1 MIQKFED
8 INEFGEYP
16 DEKIIEEF
24 FDFVLKK
31 STDEPLMVTL
41 DKLVEL
47 GDKQWH
53 NYEEPKSK
61 FKEKIK
67 SFLVSKWS
75 NESDFL
81 EKVLIIS
88 YDFALDKS
96 FYQTALNSYKGE
108 SYEEF
113 AKDLAN
119 SSDDNI
125 DPYWTMRK

>member
-8 INEFGEYP
+8 INEYGEYP
-16 DEKIIEEF
+16 DEPIIEEF
-24 FDFVLKK
+24 FDYVIKN
-31 STDEPLMVTL
+31 SINEPLMETL
-41 DKLVEL
+41 EKLTEL

-53 NYEEPKSK
+53 NYEEPKSA

-67 SFLVSKWS
+67 KFLISKWS
-75 NESDFL
+75 TDSDFL
-81 EKVLIIS
+81 EQVLIIS
-88 YDFALDKS
+88 YDFALDKN

-119 SSDDNI
+119 SPGENI
-125 DPYWTMRK
+125 DPYWSLRK